1 MQELMSEQKRQG
13 DNLARIEKRL
23 EDMAWAMLNHNQNQ
37 NMVKTGS
44 ATPEVNGDRKIA
56 LGELS
61 DTASTARSR
70 ATTGQGEYSMGLQG
84 GYGDYQQD
92 RNGMPGDLTTNTPI
106 TLTRNRGGLVELQ
119 QSRPRQEDL
128 DRPDQPGSHETGAQY
143 LINWPIIQGFFD
155 KAGVKRKEYVQEE
168 EEKQETLRPYGS
180 SWVPDYDDQVQTPMS
195 PPQSSEADHIPMWS
209 RPKEGSWGTEFNRSN
224 QLHTNIG
231 GLNPDGSLC
240 LDEHVVKELWDSYMR
255 NMWIMHPFLDA
266 QELKEWIANFVR
278 KHSPTGH
285 RSRQSPSTRFA
296 VPNSPIPAKRK
307 HPDDEAP
314 SWRPPTMTPERSM
327 ENAIVLLVLALGRV
341 LQEEGFLLQN
351 PPAPSST
358 PHSYSSSP
366 RVYSSPRPHGVG
378 SPASGAG
385 RSSTGQEKT
394 HSRPKVRRRHIDIYP
409 GLAYFAYASDILGNN
424 HGGNEIIHA
433 QAFLLAG
440 LYLGQLGR
448 VLESWTW
455 IYDCFRVATILR
467 AR

>member
-1 MQELMSEQKRQG
+1 MQELMTQQKRTE
-13 DNLARIEKRL
+13 DTVTRIEKRL
-23 EDMAWAMLNHNQNQ
+23 EELAWSMM

-44 ATPEVNGDRKIA
+44 ATPDVNSDRKIA

-70 ATTGQGEYSMGLQG
+70 ATTGQGDYSLAPQ

-92 RNGMPGDLTTNTPI
+92 RNVMPGELPTNAPI

-195 PPQSSEADHIPMWS
+195 PPQSAEADHVPMWS
-209 RPKEGSWGTEFNRSN
+209 RPKEGSWGTEFSRSN
-224 QLHTNIG
+224 QVHTNIG

-285 RSRQSPSTRFA
+285 RSRHSPSTRFA

-307 HPDDEAP
+307 HPDDEIP
-314 SWRPPTMTPERSM
+314 TWRPPTMTPERSM

-378 SPASGAG
+378 SPAGGSG
-385 RSSTGQEKT
+385 RSNTGHEKT

-467 AR
+467 ARWVTA